1 MKTLKTT
8 LVILTVISFST
19 ASFAQSSFLDKAK
32 DAAKKKNADKALKKK
47 DKIKGGKGTED
58 IAVKGTGVPT
68 NATATKPATTTVTP
82 AATNK

>member
-8 LVILTVISFST
+8 LVILTVIGIGT
-19 ASFAQSSFLDKAK
+19 AALAQSSFLDKAK
-32 DAAKKKNADKALKKK
+32 DVAKKKDVDKMVKKK
-47 DKIKGGKGTED
+47 NKGGKGTDD

-68 NATATKPATTTVTP
+68 NATATKPAPTTTVTP